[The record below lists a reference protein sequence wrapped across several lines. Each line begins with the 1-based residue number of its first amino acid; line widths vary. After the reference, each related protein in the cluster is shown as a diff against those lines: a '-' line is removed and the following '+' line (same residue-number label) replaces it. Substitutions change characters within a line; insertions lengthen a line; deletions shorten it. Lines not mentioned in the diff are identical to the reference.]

1 MVNCY
6 KGIHLSLILEIKE
19 MMFCLKYFNEN
30 ILLKKYEV
38 EYKASSKSDN
48 FPYNQC

>member
-1 MVNCY
+1 MLILCTYGKCY

-19 MMFCLKYFNEN
+19 MMFKNALMKIFFNE
-30 ILLKKYEV
+30 I

-48 FPYNQC
+48 LTNY